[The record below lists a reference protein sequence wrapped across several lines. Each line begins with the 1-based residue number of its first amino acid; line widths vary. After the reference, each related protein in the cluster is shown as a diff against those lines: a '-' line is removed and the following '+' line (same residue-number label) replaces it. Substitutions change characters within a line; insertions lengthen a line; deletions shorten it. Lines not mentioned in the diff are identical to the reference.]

1 MPWCQAGGWLLLAVG
16 SSLPLAPPCRED
28 TRGDGAGLQ
37 GQGAMGAMCEFPSGA
52 KVLEKTCCTFRC
64 CHIDHARTQL
74 MACSWEMRA
83 GASMTVTYFGWEP
96 DGSVVK
102 STYAFAIV
110 AYCVW
115 KDCPMPQPF
124 QSIPVRFTKYEI
136 SETDCFKTLLTQ
148 PCNIMRI
155 EQSSAKFSWLK
166 S

>member
-1 MPWCQAGGWLLLAVG
+1 
-16 SSLPLAPPCRED
+16 
-28 TRGDGAGLQ
+28 
-37 GQGAMGAMCEFPSGA
+37 
-52 KVLEKTCCTFRC
+52 
-64 CHIDHARTQL
+64 

-124 QSIPVRFTKYEI
+124 QSIPVRLTKYEI

>member
-1 MPWCQAGGWLLLAVG
+1 MEQ
-16 SSLPLAPPCRED
+16 SSQTLAPCYVDLPCVTWHLTNV
-28 TRGDGAGLQ
+28 TRMPCYTAPAWVPCVNFQ
-37 GQGAMGAMCEFPSGA
+37 AVPKCS
-52 KVLEKTCCTFRC
+52 KKTCCTFRC
-64 CHIDHARTQL
+64 CHIGHARTQL
-74 MACSWEMRA
+74 MACSWEMSA
-83 GASMTVTYFGWEP
+83 GASMTVTYFGWEL

-124 QSIPVRFTKYEI
+124 QSIQVRFTKYEI

>member
-1 MPWCQAGGWLLLAVG
+1 
-16 SSLPLAPPCRED
+16 
-28 TRGDGAGLQ
+28 
-37 GQGAMGAMCEFPSGA
+37 
-52 KVLEKTCCTFRC
+52 
-64 CHIDHARTQL
+64 
-74 MACSWEMRA
+74 
-83 GASMTVTYFGWEP
+83 MTVTYFGWEL

-124 QSIPVRFTKYEI
+124 QSIQVRFTKYEI